1 MAADS
6 QIKQQVERETGW
18 RARLAVP
25 AFAAGMLYLLSG
37 IVTNSVAGSAPT
49 VGVLQGLAP
58 ALAGEANPAISPR
71 TPEVKYLSHHASSLI
86 ISSALA
92 ALAIVV
98 LTLALL
104 VLASAARF
112 RRPASWALARPL
124 ILIGGVGLALISVI
138 HQVVLAIETHSFAVG
153 HDFTNSAV
161 DNALAKSTP
170 NVVSQYLDLLAG
182 LAVAVAMIVIVLNAI
197 RVGLVTRW
205 LGVVGILSA
214 ILIFLPIG
222 GATLEVIPSFWLV
235 AIGILYS
242 GKWPN
247 GQPPA
252 WEAGEA
258 RPWPSRAQM
267 REQAGGSS
275 GRLPA
280 LATGSG
286 DIAPEPARPLG
297 GGSSRKRRKRGARD
311 GDGTR

>member
-1 MAADS
+1 MPSKDEIS
-6 QIKQQVERETGW
+6 QQVERETEW
-18 RARLAVP
+18 RSRLAVP
-25 AFAAGMLYLLSG
+25 AFAGGVFYLLSG
-37 IVTNSVAGSAPT
+37 IITNSVASSAPT

-58 ALAGEANPAISPR
+58 ALKGEASPAYSPR

-86 ISSALA
+86 IASVIA
-92 ALAIVV
+92 AIAIAV

-104 VLASAARF
+104 LLSSATRF
-112 RRPASWALARPL
+112 RRPAMWPIAKPL
-124 ILIGGVGLALISVI
+124 ILFGGIALAVISI
-138 HQVVLAIETHSFAVG
+138 AHQAVLAAETHSFAVG
-153 HDFTNSAV
+153 HDFTSHAV

-170 NVVSQYLDLLAG
+170 NVITQYLDLLAG
-182 LAVAVAMIVIVLNAI
+182 LAVAVGMIVIMVNAM

-205 LGVVGILSA
+205 LGIVGILSA

-235 AIGILYS
+235 AMGILYV

-252 WEAGEA
+252 WESGEA

-267 REQAGGSS
+267 REES
-275 GRLPA
+275 GRGRRGRPA

-286 DIAPEPARPLG
+286 DITPDPTQPAA
-297 GGSSRKRRKRGARD
+297 GSGRKRRKRGARD